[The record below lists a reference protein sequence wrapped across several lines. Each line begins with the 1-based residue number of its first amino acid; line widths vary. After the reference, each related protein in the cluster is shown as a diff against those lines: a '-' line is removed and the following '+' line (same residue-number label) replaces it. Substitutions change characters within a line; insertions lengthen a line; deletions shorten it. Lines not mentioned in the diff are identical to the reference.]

1 MTMRILNNLIL
12 AALAA
17 TASVSAVAGDVAYP
31 NGFRQW
37 GHVKSMV
44 LKPGHP
50 LYDAVGGMHHIYANP
65 KAMQGYK
72 SGKFADG
79 SVIVFDLFEAVDKD
93 NAVSEGKR
101 KAVVVMAR
109 NAKSHKAN
117 DGWGYE
123 VFDPQTRKGSLDAK
137 GQADCHACHRAQQ
150 EKDFVFSAWR
160 D

>member
-1 MTMRILNNLIL
+1 MRAFNSLIL
-12 AALAA
+12 AVVAL
-17 TASVSAVAGDVAYP
+17 TTSVPAVAGEVAYP

-79 SVIVFDLFEAVDKD
+79 SVIVFDLFEAIDKD
-93 NAVSEGKR
+93 NAVAEGKR

-109 NAKSHKAN
+109 NGKAHKAN

-123 VFDPQTRKGSLDAK
+123 VFDAQTKKGSLDAK
-137 GQADCHACHRAQQ
+137 GQADCHACHTSQKD
-150 EKDFVFSAWR
+150 KDFVFSAMR

>member
-1 MTMRILNNLIL
+1 MRILIKLIL
-12 AALAA
+12 AGLAA
-17 TASVSAVAGDVAYP
+17 TATVSAIAGDVAYP

-65 KAMQGYK
+65 KAMRGYK
-72 SGKFADG
+72 SGRFADG

-93 NAVSEGKR
+93 NAVAEGKR

-109 NAKSHKAN
+109 NAKAHKAN
-117 DGWGYE
+117 DGYE
-123 VFDPQTRKGSLDAK
+123 VFDPQLKKGSLDAK
-137 GQADCHACHRAQQ
+137 AQADCHSCHRSQQ
-150 EKDFVFSAWR
+150 DKDFVFSAWR

>member
-1 MTMRILNNLIL
+1 MRILIKLIL
-12 AALAA
+12 AGLAA
-17 TASVSAVAGDVAYP
+17 TATVSAIAGDVAYP

-65 KAMQGYK
+65 KAMRGYK
-72 SGKFADG
+72 SGRFADG

-93 NAVSEGKR
+93 NAVAEGKR

-109 NAKSHKAN
+109 NAKAHKAN

-123 VFDPQTRKGSLDAK
+123 GFDPQLKKGSLDAK
-137 GQADCHACHRAQQ
+137 AQADCHSCHRSQQ
-150 EKDFVFSAWR
+150 DKDFVFSAWR

>member
-1 MTMRILNNLIL
+1 MRILIKLIL
-12 AALAA
+12 AGLAA
-17 TASVSAVAGDVAYP
+17 TATVSAIAGDVAYP

-44 LKPGHP
+44 HKPGHP

-65 KAMQGYK
+65 KAMRGYK
-72 SGKFADG
+72 SGRFADG

-93 NAVSEGKR
+93 NAVAEGKR
-101 KAVVVMAR
+101 KAVVVMVR
-109 NAKSHKAN
+109 NAKAHKAN

-123 VFDPQTRKGSLDAK
+123 VFDPQLKKGSLDAK
-137 GQADCHACHRAQQ
+137 AQADCHSCHRSQQ
-150 EKDFVFSAWR
+150 DKDFVFSAWR

>member
-1 MTMRILNNLIL
+1 MRVLNKLMVAVL
-12 AALAA
+12 AL
-17 TASVSAVAGDVAYP
+17 TASVTAVAGDVAYP
-31 NGFRQW
+31 NGFREW
-37 GHVKSMV
+37 NHVKSMV

-65 KAMQGYK
+65 KAIRGYK
-72 SGKFADG
+72 SGRFADG

-93 NAVSEGKR
+93 NAVSEGNH

-109 NAKSHKAN
+109 NGKAHKAN

-123 VFDPQTRKGSLDAK
+123 VFDPQSKKGSLDAK
-137 GQADCHACHRAQQ
+137 AQADCHSCHKSQQ
-150 EKDFVFSAWR
+150 DKDFVFSAMR

>member
-1 MTMRILNNLIL
+1 MRILIKLIL
-12 AALAA
+12 AGLAVTA
-17 TASVSAVAGDVAYP
+17 TVSAVAGDVAYP

-65 KAMQGYK
+65 KAMRGYK
-72 SGKFADG
+72 SGRFADG

-93 NAVSEGKR
+93 NAVAEGKR

-109 NAKSHKAN
+109 NAKADKAN

-123 VFDPQTRKGSLDAK
+123 VFDPQSKKGSLDAK
-137 GQADCHACHRAQQ
+137 AQADCHSCHRSQQ
-150 EKDFVFSAWR
+150 DKDFVFSAWR